1 MSCPSPTSIQGSVC
15 SSLKSRLLLSFV
27 LEKAP
32 FLVVSFFAPSDT
44 YTSHITPLAQFLA
57 LGDISEGHGVPK
69 APGGVAGGNG
79 WRLLLGL
86 EKGEP
91 PGHRCAAWMGPA
103 HPEHSPWLPS
113 SPQVILDAALLHNHA
128 HSNEL
133 SPSPCTP
140 GTAHAMG
147 RSCPT
152 GLQHP
157 TLSHNE
163 IQIFRPN
170 ILRSRKM

>member
-1 MSCPSPTSIQGSVC
+1 MGSSCPSPLSIQGSVC

-32 FLVVSFFAPSDT
+32 FLVVAFFAPSDT

-69 APGGVAGGNG
+69 ASGGVVGGNG
-79 WRLLLGL
+79 WRLRLGL

-91 PGHRCAAWMGPA
+91 PGHRCAARMGPA

-113 SPQVILDAALLHNHA
+113 SPQAILDAALLRPHA

-140 GTAHAMG
+140 V
-147 RSCPT
+147 
-152 GLQHP
+152 QHMP
-157 TLSHNE
+157 WAEAAPQGFSTPH
-163 IQIFRPN
+163 
-170 ILRSRKM
+170 